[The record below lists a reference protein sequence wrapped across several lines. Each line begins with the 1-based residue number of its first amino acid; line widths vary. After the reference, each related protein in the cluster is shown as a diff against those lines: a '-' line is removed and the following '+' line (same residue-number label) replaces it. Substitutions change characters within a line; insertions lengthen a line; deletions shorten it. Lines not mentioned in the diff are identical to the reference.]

1 MRIGE
6 LAALTGVS
14 RRALRYYEE
23 QELLVPLRLDNGYRV
38 YADDAPTVVRHIVA
52 LLRMGFNS
60 DMARSLLPCALGD
73 RPEFEMC
80 EHSRRSFEQRRDELE
95 VQLRHLTRQ
104 RDAVAGHL
112 DQLAMCQSS
121 SGASGGSGVSR
132 GSRAAR

>member
-60 DMARSLLPCALGD
+60 DMARSLLPARWGIAPSSRCA
-73 RPEFEMC
+73 
-80 EHSRRSFEQRRDELE
+80 S
-95 VQLRHLTRQ
+95 TRGG
-104 RDAVAGHL
+104 A
-112 DQLAMCQSS
+112 SS
-121 SGASGGSGVSR
+121 SGATNLRCSYVT
-132 GSRAAR
+132 